1 MQNLNQTTTKYNV
14 AIYCRLSRDDGTD
27 AFSQSIVSQKES
39 LSKYV
44 LEKGWEI
51 GDVYVDDG
59 YSGTNFNR
67 PAFKRMINDIENNK
81 INCVI
86 TKDLSRLGRDYLET
100 GYYTEKYFPLHN
112 VRYIAVN
119 DAYDSLDEDNDFT
132 PFKNIINEWY
142 AKDISKK
149 IKSSF
154 RHRQKEGTLVINSP
168 YGYLN
173 DNKKGRIKDQTVA
186 PIVEYIFT
194 QFAEVGLTVNEIA
207 EKLTKKKI
215 LTPKAYRSYY
225 ENRNNDMPE
234 GYTIEDTYTWSK
246 GMIYAIL
253 NEYQYTG
260 ALICNK
266 GHNLS
271 FKVKKSIRN
280 EKSDWII
287 HEDKFEP
294 IISKQLFNKAKD
306 KLNKSAK
313 AQLPLYIN
321 KYNGILY
328 CKDCGR
334 KATFLRNVK
343 NPNGLYLCRV
353 VGCPSKRVSIED
365 LDEIIKKEIIFF
377 KEGILRNEAKIV
389 KFLEKAP
396 ANEPSYDKD
405 EVISE
410 LTLQKEELMKS
421 LAEAFEAKCNGEIP
435 PSVYEKIKNDF
446 NVKINDISSKLEV
459 VKNGTMESK
468 YDVSGALLFL
478 ENIKGFNEFS
488 NITRTILTTLIERIN
503 FTEDVLGEEKVIKFE
518 ITYRG
523 IDWLVKNFEKIIK

>member
-1 MQNLNQTTTKYNV
+1 
-14 AIYCRLSRDDGTD
+14 
-27 AFSQSIVSQKES
+27 
-39 LSKYV
+39 
-44 LEKGWEI
+44 
-51 GDVYVDDG
+51 
-59 YSGTNFNR
+59 
-67 PAFKRMINDIENNK
+67 MI
-81 INCVI
+81 
-86 TKDLSRLGRDYLET
+86 
-100 GYYTEKYFPLHN
+100 F
-112 VRYIAVN
+112 
-119 DAYDSLDEDNDFT
+119 
-132 PFKNIINEWY
+132 W
-142 AKDISKK
+142 
-149 IKSSF
+149 
-154 RHRQKEGTLVINSP
+154 
-168 YGYLN
+168 
-173 DNKKGRIKDQTVA
+173 
-186 PIVEYIFT
+186 
-194 QFAEVGLTVNEIA
+194 
-207 EKLTKKKI
+207 
-215 LTPKAYRSYY
+215 
-225 ENRNNDMPE
+225 
-234 GYTIEDTYTWSK
+234 
-246 GMIYAIL
+246 
-253 NEYQYTG
+253 
-260 ALICNK
+260 
-266 GHNLS
+266 
-271 FKVKKSIRN
+271 
-280 EKSDWII
+280 
-287 HEDKFEP
+287 

-328 CKDCGR
+328 CNDCGR

-468 YDVSGALLFL
+468 YDVSGALLFI

-488 NITRTILTTLIERIN
+488 NITRTILTTLIERID

-523 IDWLVKNFEKIIK
+523 IDWLVKDFEKIIKWK